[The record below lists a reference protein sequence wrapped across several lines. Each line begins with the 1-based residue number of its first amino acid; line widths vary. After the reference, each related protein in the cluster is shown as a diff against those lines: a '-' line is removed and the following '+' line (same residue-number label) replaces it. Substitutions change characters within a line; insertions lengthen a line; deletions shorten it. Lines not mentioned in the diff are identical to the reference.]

1 MSAATI
7 RHVGPA
13 LCLAAFPLLL
23 LTAEA
28 LAPWHGAA
36 DSEAQTLARA
46 ASQAGATNLADLLS
60 FLGILLAVPGFL
72 VVMRLT
78 RGRAPAASLA
88 GGALAIAGYV
98 AGMLQVVSDQYD
110 VLLSPLAGSS
120 SVSDA
125 LTSSRAWALPIV
137 LVVFLAGML
146 LGPVVLGVALWRSHA
161 APAWTGPALA
171 ASSVAGL
178 LSHVVDLKAVDL
190 AGLALLA
197 LAALAVAGRAL
208 RAGDDS
214 GDHASAA
221 TTRDASPLP
230 AA

>member
-161 APAWTGPALA
+161 APAWTGPGAGRLLRRRPALA
-171 ASSVAGL
+171 RRRPQG
-178 LSHVVDLKAVDL
+178 
-190 AGLALLA
+190 
-197 LAALAVAGRAL
+197 GRPRGARPA
-208 RAGDDS
+208 RARS
-214 GDHASAA
+214 PRRRRASAPGG
-221 TTRDASPLP
+221 RRQR
-230 AA
+230 